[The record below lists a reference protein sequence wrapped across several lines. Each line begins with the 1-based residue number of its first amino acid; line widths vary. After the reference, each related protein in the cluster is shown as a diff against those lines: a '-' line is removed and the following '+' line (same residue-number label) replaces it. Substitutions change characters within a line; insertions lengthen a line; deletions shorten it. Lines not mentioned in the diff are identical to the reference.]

1 MSRPAWLRATVASAV
16 LVLGLPVVAAAPASA
31 SAAPPPPDVA
41 PSYGAS
47 KPIGEVTLVTGDVVT
62 VGVEPNGA
70 FSAEVTAPA
79 PRPNGRAV
87 VYSTVREH
95 DSLYVY
101 PSDAMAP
108 VDEGRLDRRLF
119 DVAYLAS
126 NGYADKASKTLPVIV
141 RYPATARSD
150 LSRRADDLPASART
164 ATLATVNAAAV
175 EVEKPEAEKFWASA
189 LSGVDSLWLDGR
201 VKADLAESV
210 PMIGAPQAWA
220 SGYDGSGVTVAVLDT
235 GVDEKHSA
243 LAGKVAVTRSFVP
256 GQTVQ
261 DGNGHGTHVA
271 STVAG
276 VDEKYKGVAPGA
288 SLIVGKVLHN
298 AGNGSESQII
308 AGMQW
313 AVDQGADVV
322 NMSLGGCC
330 TDGTDPMSQAV
341 NRLSAQSGV
350 LFVIAAG
357 NNGAYGNRTIGAPGV
372 AASALTVAA
381 VDKQD
386 RTAPFSSR
394 GPRFGDF
401 GLKPDIAAPG
411 VAITAARAD
420 GTAAGPVVDGKF
432 TTISGTSMAS
442 PHVAGAAAIL
452 AQRHPDWTGSR
463 LKEVLMSTAKDNGAD
478 VYEQGAGRVDVARS
492 IGQGVYATGS
502 VDFGRIAYD
511 QASPVT
517 RTVTYTN
524 DTGEPVTLSLESSV
538 SARTGPAPAGA
549 LRLDR
554 TTVTVPAHGSA
565 PVVAA
570 FNPAGGPDT
579 WYQGKIRARANG
591 VEVTT
596 AVGAFREM
604 KKVDL
609 TLRVIPPDGA
619 SQLFYGGWVLL
630 RIDGRDEVPVLGETA
645 EVPEVSGEIYAGRYA
660 VRTFVEWRDASGA
673 PNAALVAAPD
683 VDARNDTTVVLDLRR
698 AKRIGADTPRPT
710 ERYVHQFGFES
721 TVAGGWARARVEI
734 RMYGAMTLW
743 TLPTVKPTVGSF
755 YAYSQQVH
763 ITPRLSMRIAGRH
776 TTLDARYQTPNAA
789 VSDDKILRFDGRH
802 TLPVVYAGRGT
813 PEDIAGLDLRGKLA
827 LLDLSDICGFTCTD
841 YGTARVRAVA
851 AAGAA
856 GVAGFGSAGR
866 GFLDPDPYAA
876 RPTWPAHPVPTVSLA
891 AEQGRALRDALT
903 RGPVSVDI
911 TGSVDP
917 EYVYALTYPWEDR
930 IPKSLSGRVD
940 GDELYRIDNRIHAD
954 GPAKATLSWSASLPE
969 PSYPKRVGNG
979 NDLPVRAPS
988 EITTYYGP
996 VSRNVGWFH
1005 GAMVSYD
1012 AAPGI
1017 VRPGGWA
1024 DTKIEEFTRPGHR
1037 VEEWG
1042 EHPLVPNTSQYTSS
1056 TADYFTRT
1064 CLSCRNGDMFNP
1076 VHVLDNDGLGS
1087 GYQAYDISNGYYGD
1101 EQTEL
1106 RLYRD
1111 GVEVPRQQGL
1121 VWIAPPWFAYVN
1133 AYFTLPPE
1141 RANYRLTERHPTL
1154 AGAQRWARTVETE
1167 WTFTSERPKSG
1178 YTSTADGANCMG
1190 WYMTWPRPNDVCQA
1204 TSQLFVGY
1212 DLGLSLDNTLRA
1224 GKAHR
1229 ITLSAA
1235 HSPFLKPAPKVSK
1248 LELWTSVDDGAHW
1261 TQVRTAPVGGGQY
1274 TATVRHPAL
1283 TDTTGAVSLRVRAVD
1298 AAGNTVTQTVHRA
1311 YGLT

>member
-1 MSRPAWLRATVASAV
+1 MSRPAWLRAAVACAV
-16 LVLGLPVVAAAPASA
+16 LVLGLPVVAARA
-31 SAAPPPPDVA
+31 SAAPPPDVA
-41 PSYGAS
+41 PSYGVS
-47 KPIGEVTLVTGDVVT
+47 EPIGEVTLVTGDVVT
-62 VGVEPNGA
+62 VGVEPNGGL
-70 FSAEVTAPA
+70 SAEVTAPA
-79 PRPNGRAV
+79 PRRNGRAV
-87 VYSTVREH
+87 VYSTVRER

-101 PSDAMAP
+101 PSDALGP
-108 VDEGRLDRRLF
+108 VTEGRLDRRLF
-119 DVAYLAS
+119 DVAYLAR
-126 NGYADKASKTLPVIV
+126 NGYADKDSKTLPVIV
-141 RYPATARSD
+141 RYPAGARSD

-175 EVEKPEAEKFWASA
+175 EVEKPNAETFWASA
-189 LSGVDSLWLDGR
+189 LAGIDSLWLDGR
-201 VKADLAESV
+201 VQADLAESV

-235 GVDEKHSA
+235 GVDEKHPA
-243 LAGKVAVTRSFVP
+243 LAGKVTATRSFVP
-256 GQTVQ
+256 GQGVQ

-276 VDEKYKGVAPGA
+276 VDGRYKGVAPGA
-288 SLIVGKVLHN
+288 SLIVGKVLDN
-298 AGNGSESQII
+298 SGNGSESRII

-341 NRLSAQSGV
+341 DRLSTQSGA

-357 NNGAYGNRTIGAPGV
+357 NNGANGNRTINSPGA
-372 AASALTVAA
+372 ATSALTVAA

-386 RTAPFSSR
+386 RTASFSSR
-394 GPRFGDF
+394 GPRVGDF
-401 GLKPDIAAPG
+401 GLKPDISAPG

-420 GTAAGPVVDGKF
+420 GTALGPVVDEKF

-452 AQRHPDWTGSR
+452 AQRHPDWTGTR
-463 LKEVLMSTAKDNGAD
+463 LKDALMSAAKDTGAD
-478 VYEQGAGRVDVARS
+478 PHEQGAGRVDVARS

-511 QASPVT
+511 QANPVT
-517 RTVTYTN
+517 RSVTYTN
-524 DTGEPVTLSLESSV
+524 DTDEPVTLSLEPSI

-554 TTVTVPAHGSA
+554 TTVTVPAQGSA

-570 FNPAGGPDT
+570 FDPTGGPDT

-604 KKVDL
+604 KKVDI

-619 SQLFYGGWVLL
+619 SQLFYGGWTLL
-630 RIDGRDEVPVLGETA
+630 RIDGRDEVPLHGETA
-645 EVPEVSGEIYAGRYA
+645 EVPEVSGQIYAGRYA

-683 VDARNDTTVVLDLRR
+683 VDASNDTTVVLDLRK

-721 TVAGGWARARVEI
+721 TVAGGVARARVEV

-743 TLPTVKPTVGSF
+743 TLPTAKPTVGSF
-755 YAYSQQVH
+755 YAYSQQIHVA
-763 ITPRLSMRIAGRH
+763 PRLAMRIAGRH
-776 TTLDARYQTPNAA
+776 ATLDARYQSPNAA
-789 VSDDKILRFDGRH
+789 VSDDEIPRFDGRLR
-802 TLPVVYAGRGT
+802 LPVVYAGRGT
-813 PEDIAGLDLRGKLA
+813 AEDIAGLDLRGKLA
-827 LLDLSDICGFTCTD
+827 LLDLSDICGVTCTD
-841 YGTARVRAVA
+841 YGTTRVRAVA

-876 RPTWPAHPVPTVSLA
+876 RPTWPVYPVPTVSLA
-891 AEQGRALRDALT
+891 AEQGRALRDSLT
-903 RGPVSVDI
+903 SGSVSVDI

-917 EYVYALTYPWEDR
+917 DYVYALTYPWEDR
-930 IPKSLSGRVD
+930 IPKSLSGRVH
-940 GDELYRIDNRIHAD
+940 GNELYQVDNRIHAD
-954 GPAKATLSWSASLPE
+954 VPGTATLTWNAQLPE
-969 PSYPKRVGNG
+969 LSYPKRVGNG
-979 NDLPVRAPS
+979 NGLPVRAPS

-996 VSRNVGWFH
+996 VSQNVGWFH
-1005 GAMVSYD
+1005 GAQVSYD

-1017 VRPGGWA
+1017 ARPGGWA
-1024 DTKIEEFTRPGHR
+1024 DSRIEEFTRPGHR
-1037 VEEWG
+1037 VQEWG
-1042 EHPLVPNTSQYTSS
+1042 EHPLVPNTTQYTSS
-1056 TADYFTRT
+1056 TAEYFTRT

-1076 VHVLDNDGLGS
+1076 VHVLDNDGQGS

-1111 GVEVPRQQGL
+1111 GVEVSRQQGL

-1133 AYFTLPPE
+1133 AYFMLPPE

-1154 AGAQRWARTVETE
+1154 AGAQRWTRTVETE

-1190 WYMTWPRPNDVCQA
+1190 WYMTWPNPPDVCKP

-1212 DLGLSLDNTLRA
+1212 DLGLRLDNTLQA
-1224 GKAHR
+1224 GKSHR
-1229 ITLSAA
+1229 ITVSAA
-1235 HSPFLKPAPKVSK
+1235 HSPFLRPAPKVSK

-1261 TQVRTAPVGGGQY
+1261 TRVRTAPVGGGRY
-1274 TATVRHPAL
+1274 TATVQHPAL
-1283 TDTTGAVSLRVRAVD
+1283 TGTTGAVSLRVRAVD
-1298 AAGNTVTQTVHRA
+1298 AAGNTVTQTIHRA

>member
-1 MSRPAWLRATVASAV
+1 MSRPAWLRAAVASAV
-16 LVLGLPVVAAAPASA
+16 MVLGLPVVAAPASA
-31 SAAPPPPDVA
+31 APPPDVA
-41 PSYGAS
+41 PSYGVS
-47 KPIGEVTLVTGDVVT
+47 ESIGEVTLVTGDVVT
-62 VGVEPNGA
+62 VGVEPSGA
-70 FSAEVTAPA
+70 LSAEVTAPA
-79 PRPNGRAV
+79 PRLNGRAV

-101 PSDAMAP
+101 PSDALPP
-108 VDEGRLDRRLF
+108 VTEGRLDRRLF
-119 DVAYLAS
+119 DVAYLAR
-126 NGYADKASKTLPVIV
+126 NGYADKVSKTLPVIV
-141 RYPATARSD
+141 RYPAAARSD
-150 LSRRADDLPASART
+150 LSRRADELPASART

-175 EVEKPEAEKFWASA
+175 EVEKPDAEKFWASA
-189 LSGVDSLWLDGR
+189 LAGIDSLWLDGR
-201 VKADLAESV
+201 VQADLAESV

-235 GVDEKHSA
+235 GVDEKHPA
-243 LAGKVAVTRSFVP
+243 LAGKVTASRSFVP
-256 GQTVQ
+256 GQAVQ

-276 VDEKYKGVAPGA
+276 VDGKYKGVAPGA
-288 SLIVGKVLHN
+288 SLIVGKVLN
-298 AGNGSESQII
+298 NDGSGGESQII

-341 NRLSAQSGV
+341 NRLSAQSGA

-357 NNGAYGNRTIGAPGV
+357 NNGASGNRTIGAPG
-372 AASALTVAA
+372 AATSALTVAA

-386 RTAPFSSR
+386 RTASFSSR
-394 GPRFGDF
+394 GPRAGDF

-420 GTAAGPVVDGKF
+420 GTALGPVVDDKF

-463 LKEVLMSTAKDNGAD
+463 LKDALMSTAKDNGAD
-478 VYEQGAGRVDVARS
+478 AHEQGAGRVDVARS
-492 IGQGVYATGS
+492 VRQDVYATGS

-511 QASPVT
+511 GTPVT

-524 DTGEPVTLSLESSV
+524 DTDEPVTLSLESSV
-538 SARTGPAPAGA
+538 SARTGAAPAGA

-554 TTVTVPAHGSA
+554 TTVTVPAHGTA
-565 PVVAA
+565 PVVAT
-570 FNPAGGPDT
+570 FDPTGGPDT
-579 WYQGKIRARANG
+579 WYQGKIRARASG

-604 KKVDL
+604 KKVNL

-630 RIDGRDEVPVLGETA
+630 RIDGRDEVSPIAETA
-645 EVPEVSGEIYAGRYA
+645 ELPEVSGQLYAGRYA

-683 VDARNDTTVVLDLRR
+683 VNAANDTTVVLDLRK

-721 TVAGGWARARVEI
+721 TTAGGAIRARTEA

-743 TLPTVKPTVGSF
+743 ALPTAKPTVGSF
-755 YAYSQQVH
+755 YAYSQQVYLA
-763 ITPRLSMRIAGRH
+763 PRLTMRVAGRH

-789 VSDDKILRFDGRH
+789 VSDDEILRFDGRH
-802 TLPVVYAGRGT
+802 RLPVVYAGRGT
-813 PEDIAGLDLRGKLA
+813 AEDIAGLDLRGKLV
-827 LLDLSDICGFTCTD
+827 LLDLSDICGVTCTD
-841 YGTARVRAVA
+841 YGTARIRAVA

-876 RPTWPAHPVPTVSLA
+876 RPTWPVHPVPTVSLA
-891 AEQGRALRDALT
+891 AEQGRALREALA
-903 RGPVSVDI
+903 RGPVSVDVV
-911 TGSVDP
+911 GSVNP
-917 EYVYALTYPWEDR
+917 EYVYALTFPWENR
-930 IPKSLSGRVD
+930 IPASLSGRVH
-940 GDELYRIDNRIHAD
+940 GNELYQVDNRIHAD
-954 GPAKATLSWSASLPE
+954 VPGSASLSWNAQLPGL
-969 PSYPKRVGNG
+969 SYPKRVGNG
-979 NDLPVRAPS
+979 NGLPVRAPS

-1005 GAMVSYD
+1005 GAQVSYD

-1024 DTKIEEFTRPGHR
+1024 DSKIEEFTRPGHR

-1076 VHVLDNDGLGS
+1076 VHVLDNDGQGS

-1111 GVEVPRQQGL
+1111 GVEVPRQEGL

-1154 AGAQRWARTVETE
+1154 AGAQRWTRTVETE

-1190 WYMTWPRPNDVCQA
+1190 WYMTWPKPSDVCQP

-1212 DLGLSLDNTLRA
+1212 NLGLRLDNTLPA
-1224 GKAHR
+1224 GKSHR
-1229 ITLSAA
+1229 ITLSAQ
-1235 HSPFLKPAPKVSK
+1235 HSPFLKPAPKVKK

-1261 TQVRTAPVGGGQY
+1261 TQVRTVPVGGDQY
-1274 TATVRHPAL
+1274 TATLKHPAL
-1283 TDTTGAVSLRVRAVD
+1283 TGTTGAVSLRVRAVD
-1298 AAGNTVTQTVHRA
+1298 AAGNTVDQTVHRA